1 MSAGSCNQFN
11 TGNNSNLQMHTIS
24 RSLYKTF
31 HGISKLLEV
40 YRQFDSNL
48 KTRKYQMSI
57 GTDYLLIIFKLTEKL
72 N

>member
-1 MSAGSCNQFN
+1 
-11 TGNNSNLQMHTIS
+11 MHTIS